1 MKKWVICIDGGV
13 WQAEIVLGSVD
24 PVRVDF
30 GAECRGAR
38 GRSVVRSLGRMVTR
52 SVGSAGAPWTSTASK
67 AARQKYTVAV

>member
-30 GAECRGAR
+30 GGECCRAR
-38 GRSVVRSLGRMVTR
+38 GRSVVRSLGRMVAR
-52 SVGSAGAPWTSTASK
+52 SDGAAGAPWTWSASE
-67 AARQKYTVAV
+67 AVRQKYTVAV